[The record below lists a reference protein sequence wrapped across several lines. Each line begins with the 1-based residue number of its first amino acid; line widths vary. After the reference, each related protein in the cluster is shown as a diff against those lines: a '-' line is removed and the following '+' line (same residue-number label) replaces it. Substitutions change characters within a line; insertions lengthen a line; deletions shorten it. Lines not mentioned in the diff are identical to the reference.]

1 LTKIQTS
8 VSIKCLNFQSRRSFM
23 FQLLAR
29 LGERSAKRPW
39 RVLIT
44 FILSIVLLGGVA
56 GAVGAGF
63 TTEVRIGDTD
73 SQQATDLLVSEFPQA
88 AGDTATLVFHADTEA
103 GVTDPDVQARLIE
116 TFDEIAN
123 QEDVDSV
130 TPLQISEDKTTGF
143 VNVVFD
149 KPAADLSASHLE
161 RLELSVEQVQ
171 ELDVETSMRGPVV
184 DRWRDREPPIGEFLG
199 ILAAFVLITL
209 LFRSF
214 TATMVTIG
222 AALIGLILGNS
233 VLAVVSGFT
242 DIPSVAPTIAIML
255 GLGAGIDYALFMVAR
270 YRARLRAGDDR
281 VTAAANA
288 NGSTGKSI
296 ITAGAIVV
304 VSILGLYVTGIDVI
318 GRMGLAAAIVVAVT
332 AITAVTLVPAFLKMA
347 GRRVLPRKER
357 KQEQAVEVSEAT
369 EGERSRRIASSV
381 AKRPWIWTTAS
392 TLLLL
397 FVASPAL
404 NLQLGQPDDGNRPI
418 GDTMRVAY
426 DRLDEGFGVG
436 FNGPLLVA
444 IDLNTTNAYDLIP
457 ELTEELSALDGVA
470 AVGQPQLSDDGDVA
484 VLTVIAESAPQ
495 DKETSDL
502 VAQIRSNV
510 IPQTVEG
517 TDANAYVGGQTATF
531 DDLATK
537 VSDSLVLLVLVVVGL
552 SLLLLTYFFRS
563 ILLPIASAFMNL
575 LSIGAAYGVVTLAFQ
590 TEWGAALLGVD
601 QQPVVSFV
609 PMLMFAI
616 LFGLSMDYNVFLISA
631 VREAKDA
638 GETARAALIRG
649 VGKTASLISVA
660 GAIMALVFLGFMIT
674 TETEVKMIGLGLAVA
689 VIVDVTIVRLVLAP
703 ALITL
708 LGERAWWLP
717 MWLDKRLGKQTAMTH

>member
-1 LTKIQTS
+1 M
-8 VSIKCLNFQSRRSFM
+8 SF
-23 FQLLAR
+23 LLAR
-29 LGERSAKRPW
+29 IGERAAKRPW

-44 FILSIVLLGGVA
+44 FIASIVVLGGVA

-63 TTEVRIGDTD
+63 TTEVRIGNTD
-73 SQQATDLLVSEFPQA
+73 SQKATDLLISEFPQA
-88 AGDTATLVFHADTEA
+88 AGDTATLVFYSDQSG
-103 GVTDPDVQARLIE
+103 GVTDPEIQSRLLE
-116 TFDEIAN
+116 TFDEITN
-123 QEDVDSV
+123 QVDVNTI
-130 TPLQISEDKTTGF
+130 TPLQVSEDSSTGF

-149 KPAADLSASHLE
+149 KPAADLSADHLE
-161 RLELSVEQVQ
+161 RLEVAVEQVD
-171 ELDVETSMRGPVV
+171 ELGVETSMRGPVV

-199 ILAAFVLITL
+199 IFAALLLITL

-222 AALIGLILGNS
+222 AALIGLILGNT
-233 VLAVVSGFT
+233 VLAVVSAFT

-255 GLGAGIDYALFMVAR
+255 GLGAGIDYALFMVSR
-270 YRARLRAGDDR
+270 YRARLRAGDDPI
-281 VTAAANA
+281 TAAANS
-288 NGSTGKSI
+288 NSSTGKSI

-332 AITAVTLVPAFLKMA
+332 AVTAVTLVPALLKFA
-347 GRRVLPRKER
+347 GKRVLPKAER
-357 KQEQAVEVSEAT
+357 DKKKAT
-369 EGERSRRIASSV
+369 AKAKPRAKARGEEGEGSRKV
-381 AKRPWIWTTAS
+381 ATFVSKRPWMWATAS

-397 FVASPAL
+397 LVASPAL
-404 NLQLGQPDDGNRPI
+404 NLQLGQPDDGNRPV

-426 DRLDEGFGVG
+426 DRLDEGFGAG

-444 IDLNTTNAYDLIP
+444 VDLNTANADTLIP
-457 ELTEELSALDGVA
+457 EITQELSDAEGVK
-470 AVGQPQLSDDGDVA
+470 AVGPAQFSDSGDVA
-484 VLTVIAESAPQ
+484 VLTVIPDTAPQ
-495 DKETSDL
+495 SKETSQL
-502 VAQIRSNV
+502 VSEIRNNV
-510 IPQTVEG
+510 IPAVVDG
-517 TDANAYVGGQTATF
+517 TDVSAYVGGQTATF

-563 ILLPIASAFMNL
+563 IALPIASAFMNL

-590 TEWGAALLGVD
+590 TDWGAALLGVD

-638 GETARAALIRG
+638 GATAKKALIQG
-649 VGKTASLISVA
+649 VGRTASLISVA

-689 VIVDVTIVRLVLAP
+689 VIVDVTIVRLILAP

-717 MWLDKRLGKQTAMTH
+717 KWMEKRLGKQPVLSH

>member
-1 LTKIQTS
+1 MS
-8 VSIKCLNFQSRRSFM
+8 
-23 FQLLAR
+23 QLLAR
-29 LGERSAKRPW
+29 IGTQAAKGPW

-63 TTEVRIGDTD
+63 TTEVRLGNTD
-73 SQQATDLLVSEFPQA
+73 SQKASDLLMDEFPQA
-88 AGDTATLVFHADTEA
+88 SGDSATLVFYSD
-103 GVTDPDVQARLIE
+103 GSGGITDLDIQTVLLE
-116 TFDEIAN
+116 TF
-123 QEDVDSV
+123 EDVAGQADVNTV
-130 TPLQISEDKTTGF
+130 TPLQISEDNSTGF

-149 KPAADLSASHLE
+149 KPAADLSAEHLE
-161 RLELSVEQVQ
+161 RLEIAVEQVS
-171 ELDVETSMRGPVV
+171 DAGVETSMRGPVV
-184 DRWRDREPPIGEFLG
+184 DRWRDREPPVGEFLG
-199 ILAAFVLITL
+199 IFAALVLITL

-214 TATMVTIG
+214 PATLVTIG
-222 AALIGLILGNS
+222 AALIGLVLGNS
-233 VLAVVSGFT
+233 ALAVVSGFT

-255 GLGAGIDYALFMVAR
+255 GLGAGIDYALFMVSR
-270 YRARLRAGDDR
+270 FRARLRAGDD
-281 VTAAANA
+281 VISAAANS

-318 GRMGLAAAIVVAVT
+318 GRMGLAAAIVVAFT
-332 AITAVTLVPAFLKMA
+332 AMTAVTLVPALLKFA
-347 GRRVLPRKER
+347 GRRVLPKRERAIEGALAVDESDEGNSSRKI
-357 KQEQAVEVSEAT
+357 ATSVS
-369 EGERSRRIASSV
+369 
-381 AKRPWIWTTAS
+381 KRPWMWATAS
-392 TLLLL
+392 SLLLL
-397 FVASPAL
+397 LAASPAL
-404 NLQLGQPDDGNRPI
+404 NLQLGQPDDGNRPV

-426 DRLDEGFGVG
+426 DRLDDGFGAG

-444 IDLNTTNAYDLIP
+444 IDLNSVAAENILPEFADELNAV
-457 ELTEELSALDGVA
+457 DGVK
-470 AVGQPQLSDDGDVA
+470 AVAPAQLSDSGDVA
-484 VLTVIAESAPQ
+484 VITVIPETAPQ
-495 DKETSDL
+495 STETSDL
-502 VAQIRSNV
+502 VKEIRDSV
-510 IPQTVEG
+510 IPGVVEG

-563 ILLPIASAFMNL
+563 IALPIASAFMNL

-638 GETARAALIRG
+638 GESAKKALIQG
-649 VGKTASLISVA
+649 VGRTASLISVA

-689 VIVDVTIVRLVLAP
+689 VIVDVTVVRLILAP

-717 MWLDKRLGKQTAMTH
+717 KWLDKRLGKQPVLAH

>member
-1 LTKIQTS
+1 
-8 VSIKCLNFQSRRSFM
+8 M
-23 FQLLAR
+23 FHLLAR

-63 TTEVRIGDTD
+63 TTEVRIGNTD

-88 AGDTATLVFHADTEA
+88 AGDTATLVFYVDTDA

-116 TFDEIAN
+116 TFEEIAD
-123 QEDVDSV
+123 QEDVNSV
-130 TPLQISEDKTTGF
+130 TPLQVSEDKSTGF
-143 VNVVFD
+143 VNVIFD
-149 KPAADLSASHLE
+149 KPAAELSAGHLE
-161 RLELSVEQVQ
+161 RLELSVEQVH

-199 ILAAFVLITL
+199 ILAAFVLITM

-288 NGSTGKSI
+288 TGSTGKSI

-332 AITAVTLVPAFLKMA
+332 AITAVTLVPALLKMA
-347 GRRVLPRKER
+347 GRRVLPRNER
-357 KQEQAVEVSEAT
+357 KQEQALAVSEAG
-369 EGERSRRIASSV
+369 EGERSRKIASSV
-381 AKRPWIWTTAS
+381 AKRPWLWTTAS

-397 FVASPAL
+397 FAASPAL
-404 NLQLGQPDDGNRPI
+404 NLQLGQPDDGNRPA
-418 GDTMRVAY
+418 GDTMRIAY

-436 FNGPLLVA
+436 FNGPLMVA
-444 IDLNTTNAYDLIP
+444 VDLNSTAADDLIP
-457 ELTEELSALDGVA
+457 KLTEELSALDGVA
-470 AVGQPQLSDDGDVA
+470 VVGQAQLSDDGDVA
-484 VLTVIAESAPQ
+484 VLTVIPETAPQ

-502 VAQIRSNV
+502 VAQIRSDV
-510 IPQTVEG
+510 IPQTIEG

-531 DDLATK
+531 DDLATR

-638 GETARAALIRG
+638 GDSARAALIRG

-689 VIVDVTIVRLVLAP
+689 VIVDVTIVRLILAP

-717 MWLDKRLGKQTAMTH
+717 KWLDKRLGKQPVMTH

>member
-1 LTKIQTS
+1 
-8 VSIKCLNFQSRRSFM
+8 M
-23 FQLLAR
+23 FHLLAR

-63 TTEVRIGDTD
+63 TTEVRIGNTD

-88 AGDTATLVFHADTEA
+88 AGDTATLVFYVDTDA

-116 TFDEIAN
+116 TFEEIAD
-123 QEDVDSV
+123 QEDVNSV
-130 TPLQISEDKTTGF
+130 TPLQVSEDKSTGF
-143 VNVVFD
+143 VNVIFD
-149 KPAADLSASHLE
+149 KPAAELSAGHLE
-161 RLELSVEQVQ
+161 RLELSVEQVH

-199 ILAAFVLITL
+199 ILAAFVLITM

-222 AALIGLILGNS
+222 AALLGLILGNS

-332 AITAVTLVPAFLKMA
+332 AITAVTLVPALLKMA
-347 GRRVLPRKER
+347 GRRVLPRNER
-357 KQEQAVEVSEAT
+357 KQEQALAVSEAG
-369 EGERSRRIASSV
+369 EGERSRKIASSV
-381 AKRPWIWTTAS
+381 AKRPWLWTTAS

-397 FVASPAL
+397 FAASPAL
-404 NLQLGQPDDGNRPI
+404 NLQLGQPDDGNRPA
-418 GDTMRVAY
+418 GDTMRIAY

-436 FNGPLLVA
+436 FNGPLMVA
-444 IDLNTTNAYDLIP
+444 VDLNSTAADDLIP
-457 ELTEELSALDGVA
+457 KLTEELSALDGVA
-470 AVGQPQLSDDGDVA
+470 VVGQAQLSDDGDVA
-484 VLTVIAESAPQ
+484 VLTVIPETAPQ

-502 VAQIRSNV
+502 VAQIRSDV
-510 IPQTVEG
+510 IPQTIEG

-531 DDLATK
+531 DDLATR

-638 GETARAALIRG
+638 GDSARAALIRG

-689 VIVDVTIVRLVLAP
+689 VIVDVTIVRLILAP

-717 MWLDKRLGKQTAMTH
+717 KWLDKRLGKQPAMTH

>member
-1 LTKIQTS
+1 
-8 VSIKCLNFQSRRSFM
+8 M

-63 TTEVRIGDTD
+63 TNEVRIGNTD
-73 SQQATDLLVSEFPQA
+73 SQKATDLLTSEFPQA
-88 AGDTATLVFHADTEA
+88 AGDTATLVFYSDADA
-103 GVTDPDVQARLIE
+103 GVTDPEVQARLLE
-116 TFDEIAN
+116 TFEEIVD
-123 QEDVDSV
+123 QEDVNSV
-130 TPLQISEDKTTGF
+130 TPLQVSEDKSTGF
-143 VNVVFD
+143 VNVIFD
-149 KPAADLSASHLE
+149 KPAAELSASHLE
-161 RLELSVEQVQ
+161 RLELSVEQVH

-199 ILAAFVLITL
+199 ILAAFILITM

-281 VTAAANA
+281 ITAAANA
-288 NGSTGKSI
+288 NSTTGKSI

-332 AITAVTLVPAFLKMA
+332 AITAVTLVPALLKLA

-357 KQEQAVEVSEAT
+357 KQEQTVEVSEAG
-369 EGERSRRIASSV
+369 EGERSRKIASSV
-381 AKRPWIWTTAS
+381 AKRPWLWTTAS

-397 FVASPAL
+397 FAASPAL
-404 NLQLGQPDDGNRPI
+404 NLQLGQPDDGNRPV

-436 FNGPLLVA
+436 FNGPLMVA
-444 IDLNTTNAYDLIP
+444 IDLNSTSADDLIP
-457 ELTEELSALDGVA
+457 QLTEELTALDGVA
-470 AVGQPQLSDDGDVA
+470 AVSPAQFSDGGDVA
-484 VLTVIAESAPQ
+484 VVTVIPETAPQ

-502 VAQIRSNV
+502 VAEIRTTV
-510 IPQTVEG
+510 IPQVVEG

-563 ILLPIASAFMNL
+563 IALPIASAFMNL

-631 VREAKDA
+631 VKESKDA
-638 GETARAALIRG
+638 GDTAKAALIRG

-689 VIVDVTIVRLVLAP
+689 VIVDVTIVRLILAP

-717 MWLDKRLGKQTAMTH
+717 KWLDKRLGKQPAMTH